1 VFLFLSFSGRFY
13 LIWVCFS
20 FGKIIDM
27 LLFDLGGSVSLAVDW
42 LCMVITDMVLLD
54 LSGSVLG
61 GRF

>member
-1 VFLFLSFSGRFY
+1 
-13 LIWVCFS
+13 
-20 FGKIIDM
+20 M

-61 GRF
+61 GILALHGQICRLFSSNMSMKT